1 MATAKDGKLF
11 VANTSNVKEMKN
23 GRPMNVKIAEEG
35 LPNCT
40 IVTLGAAG
48 EGVEDHVFPG
58 TKVALASAKAGD
70 FVVVAPEIMVE
81 EARKTDGHIGK
92 YRLDKGGV
100 HTGYEL
106 HLHDRLE
113 LSAEY
118 FGGEAA
124 AQALEVGKPIAEGAK
139 LRVVSIRKM
148 ATGMIIAPAA
158 LVGGTATMELY
169 AGAQITMVKVEVIG

>member
-58 TKVALASAKAGD
+58 TKVELAAAKVGD

-92 YRLDKGGV
+92 YRLDKDGV

-113 LSAEY
+113 LSEAY
-118 FGGEAA
+118 FTEE
-124 AQALEVGKPIAEGAK
+124 QLALEVGAEIGNF
-139 LRVVSIRKM
+139 RIVSKRSI
-148 ATGMIIAPAA
+148 ATGMIIKPE
-158 LVGGTATMELY
+158 MDELY
-169 AGAQITMVKVEVIG
+169 TGAQMQMIKIELVK

>member
-23 GRPMNVKIAEEG
+23 GRPMNVKITEEG

-40 IVTLGAAG
+40 IVTLGVAG
-48 EGVEDHVFPG
+48 QGVEDHVFPG
-58 TKVALASAKAGD
+58 TKVALTAAKAGD

-92 YRLDKGGV
+92 YRLDEGGV

-124 AQALEVGKPIAEGAK
+124 AKALKVGQPIAEGAK
-139 LRVVSIRKM
+139 LRVVSIRQM
-148 ATGMIIAPAA
+148 ATGMIIKPKAD
-158 LVGGTATMELY
+158 ELY
-169 AGAQITMVKVEVIG
+169 TGAQMTMVKVEVIG